1 MGDFLVPERADKKN
15 RGQKKWSLS
24 PLDHV
29 VESGVGRRAQWQI
42 NVWQKDWYDF
52 DFGKVKAG

>member
-1 MGDFLVPERADKKN
+1 
-15 RGQKKWSLS
+15 
-24 PLDHV
+24 V